1 MILLIYPQNGNI
13 NSPKLREKLKQLELK
28 VWLLKIYS
36 VHGALTWFEK
46 CLFSPYWQINHKVA
60 VSYSILQACYQ
71 FTLVARLAP
80 KWNQISNWLVKGVHT
95 SGYPPAK

>member
-1 MILLIYPQNGNI
+1 MAASDILGC
-13 NSPKLREKLKQLELK
+13 
-28 VWLLKIYS
+28 
-36 VHGALTWFEK
+36 ALTQFEK

-95 SGYPPAK
+95 PLDILLQNKLLQNQLP